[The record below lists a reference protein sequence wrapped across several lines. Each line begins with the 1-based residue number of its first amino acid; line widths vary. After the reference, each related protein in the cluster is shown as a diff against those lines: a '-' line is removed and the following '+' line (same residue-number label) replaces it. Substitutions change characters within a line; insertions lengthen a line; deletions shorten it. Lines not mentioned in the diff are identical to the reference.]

1 MPNEQEIPLSDA
13 ELTAAIR
20 ELQSD
25 APVDELY
32 RRHRSAVFC
41 YALACCRDRHTA
53 EDLTSEAFVRT
64 LQAVRSGSGPEAAW
78 RPYLLTVV
86 RRTAADWAGTAR
98 RTELSAD
105 FEQWLANV
113 SDTPEAESGEERMLR
128 LEENSL
134 VLRAFRSLP
143 ERWQAVL
150 WHTAVEEEPAA
161 NVGPLLGLGA
171 SGVSSLASR
180 AREGLREA
188 YLAVYVENASGTDEC
203 RRYSSLLGAAVRR
216 TGRRTNKDLDRHLA
230 ECERCRAALIELT
243 ELNERL
249 GSVLPA
255 GVLLW
260 GGSAYMAARLA
271 EAGASAGGMAIAPG
285 APDGSV
291 PLDGGTGWWAKAKD
305 APLSSGAV
313 AGSVVAA
320 IGIAVLVAP
329 MPFGDDGKGSESSPH
344 ARVAQ
349 PPISVSGHPPP
360 VTLTATPSQTAAA
373 RRAGHSATASAPAS
387 GESAQPSPTGADLG
401 AVKWSGSLR
410 NAGVSA
416 MCVEPA
422 GTSVVQN
429 ACDDGKDQ
437 VWETFSFKENKD
449 YTWLRNAATGECID
463 YRGGTQEV
471 YDNAANVRIRMGPCR
486 AAGDGQLFRFDPWWG
501 ESDGSYLV
509 RAELEDGKPW
519 DEMQLGML
527 DWWEGNDPPPE
538 KDAPVVLT
546 YNYYNAPR
554 LRFHIDV
561 K

>member
-1 MPNEQEIPLSDA
+1 ME
-13 ELTAAIR
+13 
-20 ELQSD
+20 SD

-32 RRHRSAVFC
+32 RRHRSAVLA
-41 YALACCRDRHTA
+41 YALACCRDRYTA
-53 EDLTSEAFVRT
+53 EDLASEAFART
-64 LQAVRSGSGPEAAW
+64 LQAVRSGGGPQAAW
-78 RPYLLTVV
+78 RPYLLTIV
-86 RRTAADWAGTAR
+86 RRTAADWAGSAR
-98 RTELSAD
+98 RTELSPD

-113 SDTPEAESGEERMLR
+113 PDTPEADSGEERILR

-143 ERWQAVL
+143 ERWQTVL
-150 WHTAVEEEPAA
+150 WHTAVEEEPATKI
-161 NVGPLLGLGA
+161 GPLLGIGA
-171 SGVSSLASR
+171 SGVGSLASR

-188 YLAVYVENASGTDEC
+188 YLTAYGETASGADEC

-230 ECERCRAALIELT
+230 ECERCRGALIELT
-243 ELNERL
+243 DLNERL
-249 GSVLPA
+249 GSALPA

-260 GGSAYMAARLA
+260 GGSAYLAARLA
-271 EAGASAGGMAIAPG
+271 EAGAGAGGMAIAPG
-285 APDGSV
+285 APHDAV
-291 PLDGGTGWWAKAKD
+291 PLDGGAGWWARAKD
-305 APLSSGAV
+305 APMSSGAV

-329 MPFGDDGKGSESSPH
+329 MPFGDGGKGSKSAPH
-344 ARVAQ
+344 AQVAAR
-349 PPISVSGHPPP
+349 PPVTVSGHPPP
-360 VTLTATPSQTAAA
+360 VTLTATPSRTAPQAGQSAA
-373 RRAGHSATASAPAS
+373 ASAPAS
-387 GESAQPSPTGADLG
+387 SESARPSPTGADLG

-410 NAGVSA
+410 NAGVTA
-416 MCVEPA
+416 MCIEPG

-429 ACDDGKDQ
+429 TCDDGKDQ

-471 YDNAANVRIRMGPCR
+471 SDNAANVRIRMGLCR
-486 AAGDGQLFRFDPWWG
+486 EAGDGQLFRFDPWWG

-519 DEMQLGML
+519 NQMQLGML
-527 DWWEGNDPPPE
+527 DWYEGNDPPPE

-554 LRFHIDV
+554 LRYRVDV

>member
-1 MPNEQEIPLSDA
+1 MPDDQETSPSDS
-13 ELTAAIR
+13 ELAAAIR
-20 ELQSD
+20 ELVSD
-25 APVDELY
+25 EPVEELY

-53 EDLTSEAFVRT
+53 EDLASEAFART
-64 LQAVRSGSGPEAAW
+64 LRAVRSGGGPEAAW

-98 RTELSAD
+98 RTELSPD

-113 SDTPEAESGEERMLR
+113 PDTPEAESGEERMLR
-128 LEENSL
+128 LEESSL

-143 ERWQAVL
+143 ERWQTVL
-150 WHTAVEEEPAA
+150 WHTAVEEEPATK
-161 NVGPLLGLGA
+161 VGPLLGLGA
-171 SGVSSLASR
+171 SGVGSLASR

-188 YLAVYVENASGTDEC
+188 YLAMYAESASTAEEC

-230 ECERCRAALIELT
+230 ECERCRAALLELT
-243 ELNERL
+243 ALNERL

-255 GVLLW
+255 GLLLW
-260 GGSAYMAARLA
+260 GGSAYVAARLA
-271 EAGASAGGMAIAPG
+271 ESGASAGGMAIAPG
-285 APDGSV
+285 APDGSF
-291 PLDGGTGWWAKAKD
+291 PLDGGTGWWARAKG

-320 IGIAVLVAP
+320 IGVAVLVVP
-329 MPFGDDGKGSESSPH
+329 RPFGDDGKGPSP
-344 ARVAQ
+344 RVLSK
-349 PPISVSGHPPP
+349 PTMTVSTYPPP
-360 VTLTATPSQTAAA
+360 VTLTATPSKSVSAPPAE
-373 RRAGHSATASAPAS
+373 HSAAGPAS
-387 GESAQPSPTGADLG
+387 KEPAQPSPTVVDLG
-401 AVKWSGSLR
+401 PVKWSGRLR
-410 NAGVSA
+410 NVGLTG

-422 GTSVVQN
+422 GTSLVQN
-429 ACDDGKDQ
+429 TCDDGKDQ
-437 VWETFSFKENKD
+437 VWQTYSFKENKD

-471 YDNAANVRIRMGPCR
+471 FDNAANVRIRMGPCR

-509 RAELEDGKPW
+509 RAELQDGKPW

-527 DWWEGNDPPPE
+527 DWYEGNDPPPE

-554 LRFHIDV
+554 LRYRIDV
-561 K
+561 T

>member
-1 MPNEQEIPLSDA
+1 MESDG
-13 ELTAAIR
+13 
-20 ELQSD
+20 
-25 APVDELY
+25 PVEELY
-32 RRHRSAVFC
+32 RRHRSAVLC

-53 EDLTSEAFVRT
+53 EDLASEAFART
-64 LQAVRSGSGPEAAW
+64 LQAVRSGGGPEAAW

-98 RTELSAD
+98 RTELSPD

-113 SDTPEAESGEERMLR
+113 PDTPEAESGEERMLR
-128 LEENSL
+128 MEESSL

-161 NVGPLLGLGA
+161 KVGPVLGLGA
-171 SGVSSLASR
+171 SGVSSLVSR

-188 YLAVYVENASGTDEC
+188 YLAAHVESASVSDEC

-230 ECERCRAALIELT
+230 ECERCRAALLELT
-243 ELNERL
+243 ALNERL

-255 GVLLW
+255 GLLLW
-260 GGSAYMAARLA
+260 GGSAYVAARLA

-285 APDGSV
+285 APDGSF

-305 APLSSGAV
+305 SPLSSGAV

-320 IGIAVLVAP
+320 IAIAVLVVP
-329 MPFGDDGKGSESSPH
+329 MPFGDDGKGPASSPP
-344 ARVAQ
+344 AQLRQ
-349 PPISVSGHPPP
+349 PPITVFEQQPP
-360 VTLTATPSQTAAA
+360 VTLTATPSQAAAA
-373 RRAGHSATASAPAS
+373 RHAVPSAT
-387 GESAQPSPTGADLG
+387 ESKPAQPSPTGADLG
-401 AVKWSGSLR
+401 AVKWSSRLR
-410 NAGVSA
+410 NAGISTV
-416 MCVEPA
+416 CVEPA

-429 ACDDGKDQ
+429 ACDDSKDQ
-437 VWETFSFKENKD
+437 VWETFSFKRDAN

-463 YRGGTQEV
+463 YGEGTLVRGQA
-471 YDNAANVRIRMGPCR
+471 DHIPIAMRPCR
-486 AAGDGQLFRFDPWWG
+486 TDATGQLFRFDPWWG

-519 DEMQLGML
+519 DEMQIGML
-527 DWWEGNDPPPE
+527 DWWADTPPE
-538 KDAPVVLT
+538 KDAPVVIT
-546 YNYYNAPR
+546 YNYYNSAR
-554 LRFHIDV
+554 LRYLLDG

>member
-13 ELTAAIR
+13 ELTAAVR
-20 ELQSD
+20 ELESD

-53 EDLTSEAFVRT
+53 EDLTSEAFART
-64 LQAVRSGSGPEAAW
+64 LQAIRSGSGPEAAW

-105 FEQWLANV
+105 FEQWLANG
-113 SDTPEAESGEERMLR
+113 SDNPEAESGEERMLR

-143 ERWQAVL
+143 ERWQTVL
-150 WHTAVEEEPAA
+150 WHTAVEEEPATK
-161 NVGPLLGLGA
+161 VGPLLGLGA

-188 YLAVYVENASGTDEC
+188 YLAVHGEDASATDEC

-216 TGRRTNKDLDRHLA
+216 TGRRTNRDLERHLA
-230 ECERCRAALIELT
+230 ECERCRSALIELT

-249 GSVLPA
+249 GSLLPA
-255 GVLLW
+255 AVLLW
-260 GGSAYMAARLA
+260 GGSAYTAARLA
-271 EAGASAGGMAIAPG
+271 EAGASAGAMAVAPA
-285 APDGSV
+285 APHGSV
-291 PLDGGTGWWAKAKD
+291 PLDGGSGWWAKAKV
-305 APLSSGAV
+305 ASLSSGAV

-320 IGIAVLVAP
+320 IGIAVLVVP
-329 MPFGDDGKGSESSPH
+329 MPFGDDGKGSQSAPH
-344 ARVAQ
+344 APVAQ
-349 PPISVSGHPPP
+349 PPVSTSGHPPP
-360 VTLTATPSQTAAA
+360 VTLTATPSRTVGQ
-373 RRAGHSATASAPAS
+373 AGHSAAASAPAS
-387 GESAQPSPTGADLG
+387 EESAPPSPTTADLG
-401 AVKWSGSLR
+401 PVKWSGSLR
-410 NAGVSA
+410 NAGVTG
-416 MCVEPA
+416 MCIEPA
-422 GTSVVQN
+422 GASVVQN

-437 VWETFSFKENKD
+437 VWQTFSVKENKD

-471 YDNAANVRIRMGPCR
+471 SDNAANVRIRMGPCR
-486 AAGDGQLFRFDPWWG
+486 AAADGQLFRFDPWWG

-554 LRFHIDV
+554 LRYRIDV